1 MKITIKWIT
10 MAILLILALILPL
23 FANEFIISVFVQAY
37 FWAFLA
43 LSWDVIGG
51 YGGQFSLGHAA
62 FVGIGAYTSTIL
74 LESYGISP
82 WMGMWAAGILAGI
95 AGAFI
100 GITSLRLRGPFFALA
115 TIAFAELVRL
125 LLLYFKN
132 VTRGPLGML
141 ITQTGPQ
148 NMIFEQQ
155 SYYYYLMLASMITG
169 VIFLK
174 WFENSKF
181 GIGLVA
187 LREDE
192 EAAESVGINVYKTK
206 IIGATISAF
215 LTGIGGTIYAQWL
228 HYVRPDVLVKL
239 DYSTQI
245 AAIDIVGGASSPYGG
260 VIGSLILVPLSLYL
274 NSIFGGMIAGLSLIL
289 YGVVLLLVVV
299 LLPSGIYEFLRRRI
313 SDIMAKKMEKGGGKT
328 A

>member
-1 MKITIKWIT
+1 MKLSRKLVI
-10 MAILLILALILPL
+10 AVILFIVAMILP
-23 FANEFIISVFVQAY
+23 FFTNEFVISMFVQAY

-82 WMGMWAAGILAGI
+82 WIGMWAAGVLAGL
-95 AGAFI
+95 AGAFV
-100 GITSLRLRGPFFALA
+100 GFTSLKLRGPFFALA

-125 LLLYFKN
+125 FLLYFKD
-132 VTRGPLGML
+132 VTRGPLGIL

-148 NMIFEQQ
+148 NMVFEEQF
-155 SYYYYLMLASMITG
+155 YYYYLMFALMIAG
-169 VIFLK
+169 IVFLR

-192 EAAESVGINVYKTK
+192 EAAEGVGINVYRTK

-215 LTGIGGTIYAQWL
+215 LTGIGGTFYAQWL

-245 AAIDIVGGASSPYGG
+245 AAIDVVGGASSPYGG

-289 YGVVLLLVVV
+289 YGIVLLVVV
-299 LLPSGIYEFLRRRI
+299 VLVPGGIYELLRKRLRKY
-313 SDIMAKKMEKGGGKT
+313 MGGGGQS